1 MPSHDDNA
9 ILMKATEIPPE
20 IIATPEALR
29 ALVAQLHREPRIA
42 LDTESNSLYA
52 YHERTCLIQISI
64 PNKNFLVDPLA
75 LDDLGP
81 LGEILAAPEIEKVF
95 HAADYD
101 LIVLRRDFGFNCVNL
116 FDTMWAARV
125 LGWPR
130 VGLANILASRFGVTV
145 NKRYQRYDWGK
156 RPLSQEALR
165 YAWMDSYYLLPLRD
179 IQQRELEERGRWEEA
194 QEIFAYLSTH
204 TVPSKNTAHLHFWRI
219 KGRREL
225 TRGEQQVLYRLYLWR
240 EKAAAKL
247 DVPTVK
253 VLHDEKLVQLAQV
266 QPRSLAALNR
276 LGLSSY
282 QVRRFGRAIL
292 QALRAEAIPLP
303 PRPASP
309 PPPPEEVQERFDSLK
324 AWRKSVAAQR
334 GVDPDV
340 ILPNTALWTM
350 AKHPPRE
357 MADLLTIPGIGPWR
371 QRTYGPDL
379 LRLLS
384 A

>member
-1 MPSHDDNA
+1 
-9 ILMKATEIPPE
+9 MKAKDVPPPE
-20 IIATPEALR
+20 IVATPEALH
-29 ALVAQLHREPRIA
+29 ALVAQLAQEPRVA

-64 PNKNFLVDPLA
+64 PDRNFLVDPLS
-75 LDDLGP
+75 LDDLAP
-81 LGEILAAPEIEKVF
+81 LGAIMADPQIEKVF

-101 LIVLRRDFGFNCVNL
+101 LIVLRRDFGFSCANL

-130 VGLANILASRFGVTV
+130 VGLASILGEKFGVTV
-145 NKRYQRYDWGK
+145 NKKFQRYDWGK
-156 RPLSQEALR
+156 RPLSPEALR

-179 IQQRELEERGRWEEA
+179 MQQRELAARGRWEEA
-194 QEIFAYLSTH
+194 QEIFAYLSQHVVTA
-204 TVPSKNTAHLHFWRI
+204 KNTGHAHFWRI

-225 TRGEQQVLYRLYLWR
+225 NRSEQQVLYRLYLWR

-266 QPRSLAALNR
+266 QPRSMPALTR

-292 QALRAEAIPLP
+292 QALKAPAVPLP

-309 PPPPEEVQERFDSLK
+309 PPPPEDVQERFDSLK
-324 AWRKSVAAQR
+324 VWRKSVAARR
-334 GVDPDV
+334 GVAPDV
-340 ILPNTALWTM
+340 ILPNVALWAI
-350 AKHPPRE
+350 AKHPPRTLD
-357 MADLLTIPGIGPWR
+357 DLLQVPGIGPWR
-371 QRTYGPDL
+371 QQTYGPDL
-379 LRLLS
+379 LRLMS